1 MIGTGVFGAAGFLA
15 EDLGRPSLV
24 LGVWVVGALV
34 AMAGCLSYA
43 ELGINFPRSGGEYV
57 YIREIW
63 GPLWGFL
70 SGWISFFAGFSA
82 PIAAGALLFAEYL
95 GHYFPLL
102 SSGRAVGPVEGWKA
116 IFNFGYPQGVAIAVI
131 GVFTFLNVLGIS
143 LAARVQNL
151 LTAAKVAILGAFIV
165 LAFSVGEGSWD
176 HFALTTASSS
186 PFGPGAQFGIS
197 LVLVMYSYSGWNAA
211 TYVTE
216 EMKTPECTLPLALA
230 GGTFLVAL
238 FYVLLNASF
247 VYALP
252 LKSLRGVLR
261 VGAVAATALFGG
273 RWGDLLIAI
282 MGLCILSSVSAMVI
296 VGLRVYYAMSQ
307 DGCFL
312 PSVARLS
319 PRSGAPAKAILFQ
332 GIFAAVLV
340 VTSTFEA
347 LAYYIGVALLVFAA
361 LATAGVFRMRRRP
374 GWKHL
379 GPVSF
384 LYPLVPALFVF
395 SSLWMI
401 GVTLWFQSS
410 RALWSL
416 LTIALGALV
425 YRMKFQPIRHTH
437 P

>member
-1 MIGTGVFGAAGFLA
+1 MIGTGVFGAAGILA

-24 LGVWVVGALV
+24 LGVWIVGALV

-102 SSGRAVGPVEGWKA
+102 SSGRAVGPVEGWKT

-143 LAARVQNL
+143 LVARVQNL

-165 LAFSVGEGSWD
+165 LAFSVGKGSWD
-176 HFALTTASSS
+176 HFALTAAPSS
-186 PFGPGAQFGIS
+186 PFGTGAQFPIS

-211 TYVTE
+211 AYVAE
-216 EMKTPECTLPLALA
+216 EMKTPERTLPLALVA
-230 GGTFLVAL
+230 GTFLVAL

-296 VGLRVYYAMSQ
+296 VGPRVYYAMAQ

-319 PRSGAPAKAILFQ
+319 PRSGAPARAILFQ
-332 GIFAAVLV
+332 AIAAAVLV
-340 VTSTFEA
+340 VTSTFET

-379 GPVSF
+379 VPVSF
-384 LYPLVPALFVF
+384 LYPLVPGLFVF

-401 GVTLWFQSS
+401 AVTLWLQSS

-425 YRMKFQPIRHTH
+425 YCMKFQPIRRPH